1 MVIYLDLLML
11 TNFLLDYISL
21 RAASALSGCQLKR
34 ARLALAALGGA
45 VYAGA
50 ACFGGLEFLASLPV
64 KIIAGVALA
73 AGAFGINRRFPAR
86 CAVFFAVSAAFAG
99 IVTALSSVSEAADT
113 PNGFAY
119 LNISLPVLVGAS
131 AGAYAVF
138 SLLASVKA
146 RFLASGQKSM
156 TAEVTLKGKTA
167 VFPVLVDT
175 GCALSDPLTNRPVLI
190 AGIDAL
196 DPLLPPEVR
205 ARLERREDAADVI
218 EGCREHLLM
227 SPVFYKT
234 LDGGGMLAAFLPD
247 RLTLNGSEQKGIKIA
262 ISPWLSR
269 EDGACAVIMPF

>member
-50 ACFGGLEFLASLPV
+50 SCFGGLEFLASLPV

-99 IVTALSSVSEAADT
+99 IVTALSSVSEAADM

-146 RFLASGQKSM
+146 RFLASGQISM
-156 TAEVTLKGKTA
+156 TAE
-167 VFPVLVDT
+167 
-175 GCALSDPLTNRPVLI
+175 
-190 AGIDAL
+190 
-196 DPLLPPEVR
+196 
-205 ARLERREDAADVI
+205 
-218 EGCREHLLM
+218 
-227 SPVFYKT
+227 
-234 LDGGGMLAAFLPD
+234 
-247 RLTLNGSEQKGIKIA
+247 
-262 ISPWLSR
+262 
-269 EDGACAVIMPF
+269 